1 MMDKL
6 VTKMAGLFGG
16 IKDHRRPGR
25 NSTYKLRD
33 SLCAAFAMFS
43 LKDPSLLSFREAYPH
58 RDQNLKRLYHI
69 ENIPG
74 DTAMR
79 ESLDG
84 IGPGDIQALFPPF
97 MEELRSQGILTDR
110 QVKGG
115 YITVSIDGTE
125 HFCSSKNSCAHCMEK
140 QLRGGEKKY
149 YHQLL
154 AAVLVHPGHRTVFP
168 IAAEAIVKQDGS
180 QKNDCELNA
189 AKRLIPVVRQTL
201 PDEKLLLSF
210 DALYGNG
217 PLIKL
222 LARERMHF
230 ITVVKEGLVLAQA
243 DRLREKGELQL
254 CTWKEGGEEH
264 RAYFANGLMLNGQ
277 HQDIKVNYIAYESSG
292 KPGGKGYRNS
302 WVTDVHIGPDNVSD
316 IVAAGRAR
324 WKIENETFNT
334 LKNQGYHLEHNYGH
348 GKKYLSTNFALLA
361 ILAFLI
367 DQIAQ
372 AKDCAMKKA
381 MGRYRTKKAFWQR
394 VREVSNVLPVKTFN
408 ALYRYISGEI
418 DIDFPLLE

>member
-6 VTKMAGLFGG
+6 VTKITGLFGG
-16 IKDHRRPGR
+16 IKDHRRAGC
-25 NSTYKLRD
+25 NATYKLRD

-79 ESLDG
+79 EGIDG
-84 IGPGDIQALFPPF
+84 VDPGDIQALFPPF
-97 MEELRSQGILTDR
+97 MEELRSQDIFADR
-110 QVKGG
+110 QIKGG
-115 YITVSIDGTE
+115 YITVSIDGTG
-125 HFCSSKNSCAHCMEK
+125 HFCSSRNSCAHCMEK
-140 QLRGGEKKY
+140 QLRSGEKKY

-154 AAVLVHPGHRTVFP
+154 AAVLVHPGHKTVFP
-168 IAAEAIVKQDGS
+168 VAAEAIVKQDGS
-180 QKNDCELNA
+180 RKNDCELNA
-189 AKRLIPVVRQTL
+189 AKRLIPMVRQTL
-201 PDEKLLLSF
+201 PEEKLLLTF

-230 ITVVKEGLVLAQA
+230 ITVIKEGFVLVQA
-243 DRLREKGELQL
+243 ERLKEEGSLQL
-254 CTWKEGGEEH
+254 CIWKEDGEEH
-264 RAYFANGLMLNGQ
+264 RAYFANGLKLNGE
-277 HQDIKVNYIAYESSG
+277 HRDIEVNYIAYESSG
-292 KPGGKGYRNS
+292 RPGSEGYRNS
-302 WVTDVHIGPDNVSD
+302 WITDVPIGPDNVAD
-316 IVAAGRAR
+316 IAAAGRAR

-348 GKKYLSTNFALLA
+348 GKKYLSTNFALLTV
-361 ILAFLI
+361 LAFLI

-372 AKDCAMKKA
+372 AKDHAMCKA
-381 MGRYRTKKAFWQR
+381 MGRYKTKKAFWQR

-418 DIDFPLLE
+418 EIDFPLLE